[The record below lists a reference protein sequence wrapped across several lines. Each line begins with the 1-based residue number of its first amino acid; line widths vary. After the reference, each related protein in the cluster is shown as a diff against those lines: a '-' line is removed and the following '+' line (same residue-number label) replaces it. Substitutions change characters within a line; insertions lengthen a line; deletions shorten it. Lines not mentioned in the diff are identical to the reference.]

1 MASSAL
7 LLALACVLAQ
17 PVACYVAPQHGA
29 VAGRSSSPALGHSA
43 AHTEVPEED
52 ADGLVGVAAIS
63 ASVGALLG
71 WLHTRRQQAA
81 AGAAATAVAMSP
93 IAATAMVEYS
103 NVQYLGGTDQ
113 VDINNANVQAY
124 RQFPGMYPT
133 AAGQIATHGPYKD
146 VADVYNIP
154 GLKDDVKN
162 IIKKYEKNLVCLPP
176 SPAYFLDRINNGMY
190 R

>member
-7 LLALACVLAQ
+7 LLALACALVQ
-17 PVACYVAPQHGA
+17 PVACYVPPSQGA
-29 VAGRSSSPALGHSA
+29 VAAKTSPALRQVA
-43 AHTEVPEED
+43 APTEVQGND
-52 ADGLVGVAAIS
+52 ADGLAGVAAVS
-63 ASVGALLG
+63 AGVGALLG

-81 AGAAATAVAMSP
+81 AGAAATAVALSP
-93 IAATAMVEYS
+93 VEATAMVEYS

-133 AAGQIATHGPYKD
+133 AAGQIATHGPYKSVSD
-146 VADVYNIP
+146 LYDIP